1 MAVMMAVETTSCARH
16 ARSISRTF
24 QPNLLLIYMIRQK
37 MPLQVLIGPR
47 RAYSLFPSIP
57 TVLEIG
63 NWRSIKTLIEPSKE
77 VLEECK
83 NGNQQ
88 AFKEIFYN
96 YRSYAY
102 NLIYKI
108 TGKTSDQEDLLQ
120 EIFFQIYLSLKTFRG
135 DSSFSTWFHRIV
147 INVCTG
153 HWRYQQAK
161 KRISVEDTV
170 DYDSVEHIA
179 SNHNFQTGHQMK
191 NKGNS
196 RQGGCRA

>member
-1 MAVMMAVETTSCARH
+1 M
-16 ARSISRTF
+16 
-24 QPNLLLIYMIRQK
+24 
-37 MPLQVLIGPR
+37 
-47 RAYSLFPSIP
+47 
-57 TVLEIG
+57 
-63 NWRSIKTLIEPSKE
+63 KTLIEPSKE

-179 SNHNFQTGHQMK
+179 SNHNFQTGHQMELK
-191 NKGNS
+191 EIVGKAIATLNEKMRVPLVLNVYSDMDLSEIAEILDVPEGTVKS
-196 RQGGCRA
+196 RLFAARMKIKEYLDAVEKQ